1 MGFTTY
7 KGTEFDIGWI
17 IEQLD
22 KLTNTFSVEDG
33 VMTPVENEYFSLR
46 GYEYEVRNGVVNVD
60 LRIDILSEYDGTS
73 GTSWVQVAT
82 GLPQPSRNTYFE
94 LIARSATLT
103 KLNVQLTTDGSLYFD
118 TNQTISASN
127 AFREHITY
135 AIKLES

>member
-17 IEQLD
+17 VEQLD

-46 GYEYEVRNGVVNVD
+46 GFEYEVRNGVANVD
-60 LRIDILSEYDGTS
+60 LRIDMLSEYVGTS

-82 GLPQPSRNTYFE
+82 GLPQPTRNTYFE
-94 LIARSATLT
+94 LIGRSTT
-103 KLNVQLTTDGSLYFD
+103 IIKLNVQLTTDGSLYFD
-118 TNQTISASN
+118 TNQTISTGN

>member
-60 LRIDILSEYDGTS
+60 LRIDMLSEYDGTS
-73 GTSWVQVAT
+73 GTSWIQVAT

-94 LIARSATLT
+94 LVARSATLA

-118 TNQTISASN
+118 TNQTISTSN